1 MSGTAET
8 RRVRVELG
16 QRGYDIH
23 IGAGLL
29 GRAGALMAPLLA
41 QPRVLTITDETVAG
55 HWLAPYRAALKA
67 AGISGRELILPPGEA
82 TKSFEYL
89 ERVVRWLLE
98 TGVQRNTMLVA
109 LGGGVIG
116 DLTGFAAAVTLRGIP
131 FVQIPTTLLAQVDSS
146 VGGKTAIDTPEG
158 KNLVGAFHQPSMVLA
173 DTEVL
178 DSLAKRQV
186 LAGYAEVVKY
196 GLLGARDFFEWCEA
210 NAEAVVAGDAVARA
224 HAIEA
229 SCKAK
234 AAIVAEDE
242 LETGRR
248 ALLNLGHTFAH
259 AFEAEAGF
267 GDDLLHGEAVAIG
280 MIAAFEFSARLGI
293 CRGQDVARV
302 RAHFDAIGLPTTLS
316 GIKDAG
322 WTAEKLI
329 AHMGRDKKADAGR
342 LTFILTRGIGDAFVQ
357 RGVDVGGLVPYL
369 EDLLNA

>member
-1 MSGTAET
+1 MSANQRT
-8 RRVRVELG
+8 VRVELG
-16 QRGYDIH
+16 RRGYDIV
-23 IGAGLL
+23 IGAGVLAD
-29 GRAGALMAPLLA
+29 AGMSMAPLLA
-41 QPRVLTITDETVAG
+41 APRVLTVTDESVAE
-55 HWLAPYRAALKA
+55 HWLEAYRASLAT
-67 AGISGRELILPPGEA
+67 AGIAGAELILPPGEA

-98 TGVQRNTMLVA
+98 TGVQRTSMVVA

-116 DLTGFAAAVTLRGIP
+116 DLTGFAAAVSLRGLP

-158 KNLVGAFHQPSMVLA
+158 KNLVGAFHQPSLVLA
-173 DTEVL
+173 DTGVL
-178 DSLAKRQV
+178 DTLPKRQV

-196 GLLGARDFFEWCEA
+196 GLLGDLAFFEWCEQ
-210 NAEAVVAGDAVARA
+210 NGQAVVAGDAEARA
-224 HAIEA
+224 YAIAA

-267 GDDLLHGEAVAIG
+267 GDELLHGEAVAIG
-280 MIAAFEFSARLGI
+280 MISAFEFSARLGL
-293 CRGQDVARV
+293 CAGQEVTRV
-302 RAHFDAIGLPTTLS
+302 RAHFERVGLPTGLA

-322 WTAEKLI
+322 WTADKLVR
-329 AHMGRDKKADAGR
+329 HMGRDKKAEAGG
-342 LTFILTRGIGDAFVQ
+342 LTFVLTKGIGAAFVQ
-357 RGVDVGGLVPYL
+357 RKVDEARLVPYL
-369 EDLLNA
+369 DDLLGA